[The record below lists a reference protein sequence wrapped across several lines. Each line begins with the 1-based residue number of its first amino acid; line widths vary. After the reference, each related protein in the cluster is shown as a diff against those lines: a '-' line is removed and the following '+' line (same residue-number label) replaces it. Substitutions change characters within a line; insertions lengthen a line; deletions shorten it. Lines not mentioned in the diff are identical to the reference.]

1 MKRTMAF
8 GQTLAAT
15 LLLVGCASQAP
26 GPMVPAERLQALAVP
41 GATRAS
47 LQAAFGPAASVRFDS
62 GVEVWCYRSPAGSDR
77 YSETVILFDR
87 AGIVR
92 KVRVRAPDPFDEPDP
107 ARR

>member
-1 MKRTMAF
+1 MRLSVACPS
-8 GQTLAAT
+8 A
-15 LLLVGCASQAP
+15 LLLLALAGCASQAP
-26 GPMVPAERLQALAVP
+26 GPLAPAARLQTLAVP

-62 GVEVWCYRSPAGSDR
+62 GVEVWCYLSPAGPQR

-87 AGIVR
+87 AGMVR
-92 KVRVRAPDPFDEPDP
+92 KVRVRAPDPFDQPEP

>member
-1 MKRTMAF
+1 MRRY
-8 GQTLAAT
+8 AAV
-15 LLLVGCASQAP
+15 LLLLLLAGCASQAP
-26 GPMVPAERLQALAVP
+26 RSLAPRARLQALAVP
-41 GATRAS
+41 GASRAS

-62 GVEVWCYRSPAGSDR
+62 GVEVWCYLSPAGPQR

-92 KVRVRAPDPFDEPDP
+92 KVRVREPDSFDEPDP